1 MLLCGDAWYDDGYGG
16 GRRGEE
22 SRGEETLRK
31 EINESWSL
39 VEETRLII
47 SRFNKQ
53 IAWEVTLNS
62 CSFVAPLSRQWPIA
76 LEISDSLSLL

>member
-16 GRRGEE
+16 EE
-22 SRGEETLRK
+22 RRGEETLAK

-47 SRFNKQ
+47 SRFNRQ

-62 CSFVAPLSRQWPIA
+62 FSFVAPLPRQWPIA